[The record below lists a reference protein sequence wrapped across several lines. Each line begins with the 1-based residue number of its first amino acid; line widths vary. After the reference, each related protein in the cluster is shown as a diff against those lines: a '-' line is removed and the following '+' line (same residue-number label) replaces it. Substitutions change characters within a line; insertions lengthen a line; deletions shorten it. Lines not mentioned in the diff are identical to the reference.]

1 MSDHG
6 GNIYAASRRT
16 GIPLSQILDFSA
28 SINPLGVPKR
38 AALLM
43 KEHINLL
50 RHYPEPYAEGLAAH
64 IGRQL
69 GTGGETIICGNG
81 STELIYLIP
90 RALRPARV
98 LIPSPTFG
106 EYERACGSSGAPEV
120 VGYRLRH
127 EDAFDV
133 DPELFVEAMS
143 GRPGSSPASGPGAP
157 KGHEPCR
164 MAFLCNPNNP
174 TGRLISK
181 KEVLS
186 IADAAG
192 SLSCYL
198 VVDEAFIDFCPAAS
212 VVAEVARNPYL
223 IVLRSLTKF
232 YALSGIRIGY
242 GVFYPSVA
250 EKIRACKEPWTVNS
264 LAQVAGVAV
273 LEDTAYQKA
282 SRETMEREKSFVEA
296 GFKKMGIAFIPSAA
310 NYYLLKVEHGAAKTV
325 AALEQK
331 GILVRNC
338 ASFVGLDQTY
348 IRVAVRSRAEN
359 ERLLK
364 EMADICAGS

>member
-16 GIPLSQILDFSA
+16 GIPVEQILDFSA

-43 KEHINLL
+43 KEHINRL
-50 RHYPEPYAEGLAAH
+50 RHYPEPCSEGLAAH
-64 IGRQL
+64 IGKQL
-69 GTGGETIICGNG
+69 GCGGETIICGNG

-90 RALRPARV
+90 RALRPAKV
-98 LIPSPTFG
+98 LIPAPTFG
-106 EYERACGSSGAPEV
+106 DYERACRGSGAADV
-120 VGYRLRH
+120 VAYRLSRK
-127 EDAFDV
+127 DAFDV
-133 DPELFVEAMS
+133 DPDLFVEAMS
-143 GRPGSSPASGPGAP
+143 GRPGSSPAAASRTPE
-157 KGHEPCR
+157 GHEPCH

-174 TGRLISK
+174 TGRLIPS
-181 KEVLS
+181 KEVLR

-198 VVDEAFIDFCPAAS
+198 VVDEAFIDFCPDGS

-250 EKIRACKEPWTVNS
+250 EKIRTCKEPWTVNS
-264 LAQVAGVAV
+264 LAQVAGVAA

-282 SRETMEREKSFVEA
+282 SRETMEREKSFVER
-296 GFKKMGIAFIPSAA
+296 GFKEIGIDFIPSAA
-310 NYYLLKVEHGAAKTV
+310 NYYLLKLGRGAAKTV
-325 AALEQK
+325 AALESK

-338 ASFVGLDQTY
+338 ASFVGLDRTY
-348 IRVAVRSRAEN
+348 IRVAVRSRLEN

-364 EMADICAGS
+364 EMADLCAGS